1 VARFWHF
8 IHINSA
14 TGARIMHQEKF
25 RRMGVKEAKK
35 KLDSGWK
42 PYVLDCRKPEEADIV
57 KFDFTDRLQPHD
69 KLEEIISELPDDRE
83 ILIHCRSGGR
93 SAKACEYLA
102 EKGFKDCI
110 NLEGGIL
117 DWAKE
122 IDPSMPTY

>member
-1 VARFWHF
+1 M
-8 IHINSA
+8 SS
-14 TGARIMHQEKF
+14 EKF
-25 RRMGVKEAKK
+25 RRMNVEEAKK
-35 KLDSGWK
+35 KLDQGWK
-42 PYVLDCRKPEEADIV
+42 PYVLDCRKPDEADIV
-57 KFDFTDRLQPHD
+57 KFDFADRLQPHD
-69 KLEEIISELPDDRE
+69 ELEEIVSELPKDRE

-117 DWAKE
+117 DWAKK